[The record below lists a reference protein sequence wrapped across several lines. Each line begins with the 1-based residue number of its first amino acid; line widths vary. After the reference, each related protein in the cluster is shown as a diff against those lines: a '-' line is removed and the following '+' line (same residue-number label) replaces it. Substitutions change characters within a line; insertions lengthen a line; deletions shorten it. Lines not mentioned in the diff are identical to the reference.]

1 MIFNNIDDITSKAD
15 KSLLLELIDVYV
27 KSVKEMASRKH
38 IDVIEDTHIL
48 PPEEVV
54 SEIIEMGII
63 RSKEQLTLLK
73 RVLGSLYPDF
83 INSVSTYIYHRKQFD
98 GVLDKFNNR
107 KRLQMQAVELASDKP
122 IVADFFAGAGGLS
135 LGFSQAG
142 YRICFANDF
151 QDVCINTY
159 RFNHPEI
166 PSNRILC
173 DDIRKIVWKQR

>member
-38 IDVIEDTHIL
+38 IDVIGDTHIL

-54 SEIIEMGII
+54 NEIIEMGII

-83 INSVSTYIYHRKQFD
+83 INSVSTY
-98 GVLDKFNNR
+98 N
-107 KRLQMQAVELASDKP
+107 S
-122 IVADFFAGAGGLS
+122 S
-135 LGFSQAG
+135 L
-142 YRICFANDF
+142 
-151 QDVCINTY
+151 
-159 RFNHPEI
+159 
-166 PSNRILC
+166 IL
-173 DDIRKIVWKQR
+173 

>member
-1 MIFNNIDDITSKAD
+1 
-15 KSLLLELIDVYV
+15 
-27 KSVKEMASRKH
+27 MASRKH

-122 IVADFFAGAGGLS
+122 IVAHIGLIILKSLQIGFFAMIFGKLWIIFKTIS
-135 LGFSQAG
+135 LKML
-142 YRICFANDF
+142 
-151 QDVCINTY
+151 
-159 RFNHPEI
+159 
-166 PSNRILC
+166 IL
-173 DDIRKIVWKQR
+173 